1 MNDSRRRQG
10 SGSQRHKIALA
21 LQGGGSHG
29 AFTWGVLDR
38 LLEDPTLEIIGF
50 TGTSAGAMN
59 AVVAADGLLGGGSE
73 GARRRLREFWET
85 IGKMPGFGTPLWPL
99 SGEAQ
104 SKVRLEQMP
113 GYLVWEAATRNLS
126 PYQLNPMDFNPLRE
140 PLTRL
145 VDFERLRASK
155 DLKLIV
161 CATNALTSRRRIF
174 DNRDISV
181 DAVLASACL
190 PYMFRSIIIDGEPY
204 WDGGYTGNPAM
215 LAILPPLPKSD
226 LIIVR
231 IDPIVRND
239 EPRTAGEIQ
248 DRVTEVSFNATFW
261 LEVSYLGLL
270 LKLKNRSLLDGQF
283 TERIDRLNFHCIE
296 ASPHFEKM
304 PASTK
309 RNNSPAFLE
318 FLFDLGRKAA
328 EEWLDRNREA
338 IGQRSTLDLT
348 KLVRLDL
355 MEEAEQLIRES
366 EVSVANSAAGNA

>member
-1 MNDSRRRQG
+1 MDDSKQCHG

-38 LLEDPTLEIIGF
+38 LLEDATLEIIGF

-59 AVVAADGLLGGGSE
+59 AVVAADGLLGGGPE
-73 GARRRLREFWET
+73 GARQRLREFWEA

-113 GYLVWEAATRNLS
+113 GYLAWEAATRNLS

-145 VDFERLRASK
+145 VDFERLRAEK
-155 DLKLIV
+155 ELKVIV
-161 CATNALTSRRRIF
+161 CATNALTSRRRTF

-190 PYMFRSIIIDGEPY
+190 PYMFRSVIIDGEPY

-231 IDPIVRND
+231 IDPIIRND
-239 EPRTAGEIQ
+239 EPRTVGEIQ

-270 LKLKNRSLLDGQF
+270 LKLKNRGFLDDRF
-283 TERIDRLNFHCIE
+283 TQRIDRLNFHCIE
-296 ASPHFEKM
+296 ASPQFEKM

-309 RNNSPAFLE
+309 RNNSPAFLK
-318 FLFDLGRKAA
+318 FLFDLGRKTAD
-328 EEWLDRNREA
+328 EWLDGYREA

-355 MEEAEQLIRES
+355 MEEADQLMRGS
-366 EVSVANSAAGNA
+366 GVPVANSAA

>member
-1 MNDSRRRQG
+1 MNDSKQRRG

-38 LLEDPTLEIIGF
+38 LLEDPTLEIVGF

-59 AVVAADGLLGGGSE
+59 AVVAADGLLSGGPE
-73 GARRRLREFWET
+73 GGRQRLREFWEA
-85 IGKMPGFGTPLWPL
+85 IGKMPGFGAQLWPL

-104 SKVRLEQMP
+104 SKVRLEQTP
-113 GYLVWEAATRNLS
+113 AYLAWDAASRNLS
-126 PYQLNPMDFNPLRE
+126 PHQLNPMNFNPLRE

-145 VDFERLRASK
+145 IDFERLRAK
-155 DLKLIV
+155 NKLKVIV
-161 CATNALTSRRRIF
+161 CATNALTSRRRTF

-190 PYMFRSIIIDGEPY
+190 PYIFPSVIIDGEPY

-239 EPRTAGEIQ
+239 EPRTAREIL
-248 DRVTEVSFNATFW
+248 DRLKEVSFNATFW
-261 LEVSYLGLL
+261 LELSYLGLL
-270 LKLKNRSLLDGQF
+270 LTLKDRGFLDDRFAQ
-283 TERIDRLNFHCIE
+283 RIDRLKFHCIE
-296 ASPHFEKM
+296 ASQHFEKI

-309 RNNSPAFLE
+309 LNNSPAFLK
-318 FLFDLGRKAA
+318 FLFDLGRMTAD
-328 EEWLDRNREA
+328 EWLDGYRDA
-338 IGQRSTLDLT
+338 IGKRSTLDMT
-348 KLVRLDL
+348 TLVRLDL
-355 MEEAEQLIRES
+355 MEEADQLIRQS
-366 EVSVANSAAGNA
+366 GMSVANFAGRDE